1 MYYSFFGLSQPPF
14 KITPDTEMFFD
25 GGNRGAILEALI
37 YAISQGEEIYVI
49 NPDGMVHY
57 RCDWAFPK
65 NIDRA
70 LANREQIDTDEHVQI
85 ITAAPWIMKN
95 ASWNPCTS

>member
-37 YAISQGEEIYVI
+37 YAIS
-49 NPDGMVHY
+49 
-57 RCDWAFPK
+57 
-65 NIDRA
+65 
-70 LANREQIDTDEHVQI
+70 
-85 ITAAPWIMKN
+85 
-95 ASWNPCTS
+95 